1 MVRGG
6 VVTRTHGRRVNSAV
20 GVRMSTPSYAR
31 HRFPPA
37 IIQNAVWLYFR
48 FALSYR
54 DVEDLLAER
63 GIDAS
68 YETVRRW
75 TLKFGRSYAARIRR
89 RRPRPSDRW
98 HLDEVFIRIG
108 GKTHYLWRAVDDEG
122 EVLDIIVQARRDRKA
137 ALKLLRRLLK
147 RQGYLPEAIVT
158 DRLRSYGAALRD
170 LGLAARHVSG
180 GRSNNRAEVS
190 HQPTRQRERQRRRFR
205 SPGSAQR
212 FLATHAAVYNHFNV
226 QRNLISPRTLRDLRS
241 QALAGWREV
250 AAA

>member
-1 MVRGG
+1 
-6 VVTRTHGRRVNSAV
+6 
-20 GVRMSTPSYAR
+20 MSSLSYAR

-37 IIQNAVWLYFR
+37 IIQHAVWLYFR

-54 DVEDLLAER
+54 DVEDMLAER

-75 TLKFGRSYAARIRR
+75 ALKFGRIYAERIRR

-98 HLDEVFIRIG
+98 HLDEVFLKIG
-108 GKTHYLWRAVDDEG
+108 GKTVYLWRAVDDEG
-122 EVLDIIVQARRDRKA
+122 EVLDILVQSKRDRKA
-137 ALKLLRRLLK
+137 ALKLLRKLLK
-147 RQGYLPEAIVT
+147 RQGHVPDSIVT

-170 LGLAARHVSG
+170 LSLADRHVTG

-190 HQPTRQRERQRRRFR
+190 HQPTRRRERQQLRFK

-212 FLATHAAVYNHFNV
+212 FLASHAAMSNHFNV
-226 QRNLISPRTLRDLRS
+226 QRHLISRRTLKILRAE
-241 QALAGWREV
+241 ALADWRQIV
-250 AAA
+250 AA